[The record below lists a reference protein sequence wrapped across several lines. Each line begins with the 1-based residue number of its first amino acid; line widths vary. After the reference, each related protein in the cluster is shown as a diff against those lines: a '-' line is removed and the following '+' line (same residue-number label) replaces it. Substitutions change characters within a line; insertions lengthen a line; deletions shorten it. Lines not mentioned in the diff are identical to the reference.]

1 MSTNE
6 TYMDLNIE
14 PKPIRGHLLGAATV
28 VFGDDQENGRRE
40 TIVFS
45 GFTQINKW
53 PMPGFEHEVDEKKNA
68 SFNAELISAP
78 EVGIK
83 GYSYELNDRIQILTN
98 PFRPNQGRVGQTVAG
113 ANFPAEFRL
122 RRFGIIE
129 TSTLRLVNKDGIDTV
144 GALDGVP
151 PFKEPLTG
159 PFLDAKLGGNADARP
174 ATNVLRAA
182 GPSVAWYTSDDE
194 NAPAGDAPALFF
206 AKGQNSFTTMLVDPS
221 LIMQSTLEGSLTLTV
236 DGKTVKV
243 DLAGN
248 RALAGGAEILLFGPE
263 KHDKGLGVQAQLS
276 RLAVVGDCAE
286 LGGRVM
292 LRASWARPSEGAYGK
307 GDEDSLSRVAYPADL
322 HLNTHFELSTPTG
335 TLYADAGVPLF
346 GRPDSLEA
354 EGTELRAESADVP
367 LVTESGTT
375 KARITD
381 VRLVMRDTWAGE
393 SAPVSD

>member
-1 MSTNE
+1 MSNNE
-6 TYMDLNIE
+6 TYTDLNPE
-14 PKPIRGHLLGAATV
+14 PKPLRGHLLGAATV
-28 VFGDDQENGRRE
+28 VFGDDQEKGRRE

-45 GFTQINKW
+45 GFTQINRW
-53 PMPGFEHEVDEKKNA
+53 PMPGFEHEVDEQGHA
-68 SFNAELISAP
+68 SFDAELISAP

-83 GYSYELNDRIQILTN
+83 GYSYELNDRIQIRTN
-98 PFRPNQGRVGQTVAG
+98 PFHPNQGRVRQTVPG
-113 ANFPAEFRL
+113 KNFSAEFQL

-129 TSTLRLVNKDGIDTV
+129 TSTLSLVHPDGIDTS
-144 GALDGVP
+144 GLLDRVP

-159 PFLDAKLGGNADARP
+159 PFLDASRGENAEARP

-182 GPSVAWYTSDDE
+182 GPSVAWYAADDDYQRK
-194 NAPAGDAPALFF
+194 ADVPTLFF
-206 AKGQNSFTTMLVDPS
+206 AQGQNSFTTMLVDPS
-221 LIMQSTLEGSLTLTV
+221 LIMQSTLEGSLTLAL

-263 KHDKGLGVQAQLS
+263 KHDKGNGVQAQLS
-276 RLAVVGDCAE
+276 RLAVVGDCPE

-307 GDEDSLSRVAYPADL
+307 GEEDSLSRVAYPADL

-335 TLYADAGVPLF
+335 TLYADAAVPLL
-346 GRPDSLEA
+346 GRPDALEA
-354 EGTELRAESADVP
+354 DGTELRAESADVP
-367 LVTESGTT
+367 LVTEAGAT

-381 VRLVMRDTWAGE
+381 VQLVMRDTWVGE
-393 SAPVSD
+393 WAQVND